1 MSAHSG
7 APAGGAL
14 AEKVVLVTGATGGI
28 GSATARAAAQAGAR
42 VAVHHLRDGE
52 RAGALAAALPGEGHV
67 VVEADVTDPGDVEAM
82 VGAVVDR
89 AGALD
94 VLVNNAGIM
103 ENQPFLTMDLTAWR
117 RTTAVDLDGVFLCSR
132 HAGAVMWEGDGGVI
146 VNVASQLAF
155 KGAAGY
161 AAYVAAKAGV
171 VGLTRALARE
181 IGPRVRVCAIAP
193 GPVDSPMTAPYQDMA
208 WIAERTAP
216 LVAGRLAD
224 PAEVAAAIVFLASD
238 AASLMHGQTLH
249 ANGGG
254 VLA

>member
-1 MSAHSG
+1 MSASSAATG
-7 APAGGAL
+7 AAL
-14 AEKVVLVTGATGGI
+14 AGKVVLVTGATGGI
-28 GSATARAAAQAGAR
+28 GSATAHAAATAGAR
-42 VAVHHLRDGE
+42 VAVHHLRDAE
-52 RAGALAAALPGEGHV
+52 RADALAAALPGAGHV

-103 ENQPFLTMDLTAWR
+103 EDQPFLTMDLTDWR
-117 RTTAVDLDGVFLCSR
+117 RTTSVDLDGVFLCCR
-132 HAGAVMWEGDGGVI
+132 HAGARMWEGDGGVI

-161 AAYVAAKAGV
+161 APYVAAKAGV
-171 VGLTRALARE
+171 VGLTRSLARE
-181 IGPRVRVCAIAP
+181 LGPRVRVCAIAP